1 MKRQFKRSTRKTVL
15 YVLIVLFIAGAVIF
29 AFRFSKTVEKM
40 LTCNNFVS
48 TQDLIVNTVPLNG
61 KLLVATSEGNLQ
73 CFDSEGKALW
83 GKNIG
88 GKIFNINVNSAK
100 TEISVAS
107 VDFHLLDK
115 DGKELFKKT
124 LELYIPLRCQFLT
137 NGNYKFL
144 FQSLS
149 DFSYVALTVDKTGK
163 TLSTEKV
170 PDFGESSFIDLS
182 ASGRILFTG
191 ERGEVYIYENG
202 SVIKDNLIDKQVTSI
217 HNVYGYF
224 AGSSSIIVGY
234 KTADDTSL
242 KIPVNFYDE
251 NLQIIKSLQFDANV
265 NGVNLD
271 KEIIIF
277 ALDSGFKFYNSS
289 GELIKEAND
298 YGFSAISYFENGI
311 YEVFVYLKK
320 PEKENDKPLY
330 KIVVKDMQGNEIGTY
345 LNNYDYPPLIS
356 LSDVGK
362 LVFISYQN
370 KIECLYK

>member
-149 DFSYVALTVDKTGK
+149 DFSKGK
-163 TLSTEKV
+163 
-170 PDFGESSFIDLS
+170 P
-182 ASGRILFTG
+182 
-191 ERGEVYIYENG
+191 
-202 SVIKDNLIDKQVTSI
+202 
-217 HNVYGYF
+217 VYG
-224 AGSSSIIVGY
+224 
-234 KTADDTSL
+234 
-242 KIPVNFYDE
+242 DE
-251 NLQIIKSLQFDANV
+251 
-265 NGVNLD
+265 
-271 KEIIIF
+271 
-277 ALDSGFKFYNSS
+277 
-289 GELIKEAND
+289 
-298 YGFSAISYFENGI
+298 
-311 YEVFVYLKK
+311 
-320 PEKENDKPLY
+320 
-330 KIVVKDMQGNEIGTY
+330 
-345 LNNYDYPPLIS
+345 
-356 LSDVGK
+356 
-362 LVFISYQN
+362 
-370 KIECLYK
+370 